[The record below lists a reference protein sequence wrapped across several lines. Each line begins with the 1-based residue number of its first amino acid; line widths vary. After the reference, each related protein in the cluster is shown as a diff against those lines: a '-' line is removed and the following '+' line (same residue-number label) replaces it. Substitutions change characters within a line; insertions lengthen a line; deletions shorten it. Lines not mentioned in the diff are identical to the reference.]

1 MIAAAITSEADA
13 AAASREGGGS
23 APPPPRRRRDTPRE
37 VLPTPA
43 PPVPSGF
50 ARIEGFF
57 SGRGLGKSRERNPD
71 RSSLQR
77 NPDRAISRAAA
88 RMLLQRRSPQRDAYV
103 CPDCLQE
110 CGAGAMLRELSTA
123 PLRPHDAAT
132 AAAAEARELQ
142 AGRSTSSSN
151 KPPPA
156 ATRCTVC
163 HAPAP
168 AELLAKYTD
177 AATAARL
184 GAPAAT
190 AAAAGAGS
198 SAPPSAELAA
208 PSPTPTGAARTAPAA
223 GRGTAMA
230 ASATARADPLTLG
243 SEASPPRSLAW
254 ECFDPL
260 RLVDTGGEAGWGAA
274 GGRQLT
280 RCGSDGYTAA
290 LGTPLWRSGVHT
302 LTFRIDRAR
311 HGTGNMLLGVA
322 DAAQLFTRAHASRGW
337 ALHPF
342 YSTLFATEDVH
353 VPGASTE
360 RKLSP
365 GAELRGVAPGAR
377 VSVLVDMRRR
387 ALAFSVNGGSWV
399 DAEVE
404 LPAAVRPYAALYWEG
419 DAVSL
424 RAMRTLDERGGAY
437 ERLVARGLWS
447 AVTLKRVA
455 AAAAAATSARA
466 EALED
471 GDGGS
476 LDDDYFRRRE
486 LRELMLDPELR
497 RSVAALDPESA
508 HDLVAHDHR
517 LRELLRARNKGL
529 PPALWSRVAEEELLT
544 HRTRLK
550 RPPKAARGTPSETE
564 APLSVATPRLNR
576 AGVPSPPPTRPCFR
590 LQVPRAHHGG
600 RTHRHHG
607 RAARAGRRRVPLSLP
622 ALGKPADPRRPL
634 RRARARRAAAT
645 ARGAAC
651 APCVAR
657 RARARRSGANG
668 SGGRGVRD
676 GDRACLPRGAAA
688 AAAGWLRAHAA
699 AGQSPGGGRA
709 RRRHAWRTC
718 GGDVV
723 PHLQRGAGGGALELP
738 GLRAGR
744 GGALARGALLQ
755 CGAGRPGDRARARAA
770 DGLLRG
776 GLGLLAMPLLQPVAT
791 HPPVDAAL

>member
-1 MIAAAITSEADA
+1 MTSEADA

-43 PPVPSGF
+43 PAVPSGVSRKKAAAAVPLTSEE
-50 ARIEGFF
+50 ARQQAEAEGFF
-57 SGRGLGKSRERNPD
+57 ERAGAMSERGLGKSRERNPD

-103 CPDCLQE
+103 CPGCLQE

-123 PLRPHDAAT
+123 PLRAHDAAT

-184 GAPAAT
+184 GAPAAA

-208 PSPTPTGAARTAPAA
+208 PSPTPTGAARMAPAA
-223 GRGTAMA
+223 GRSTAMA

-290 LGTPLWRSGVHT
+290 LGTPCWTSGVHT

-322 DAAQLFTRAHASRGW
+322 DAAQLFTRAHAGRGW

-455 AAAAAATSARA
+455 AGAATAAAAAAATAAAATAARA

-544 HRTRLK
+544 RRARLK
-550 RPPKAARGTPSETE
+550 RPPETP
-564 APLSVATPRLNR
+564 APRRQGGRPQRRRRLFQSPRL
-576 AGVPSPPPTRPCFR
+576 A
-590 LQVPRAHHGG
+590 
-600 RTHRHHG
+600 
-607 RAARAGRRRVPLSLP
+607 
-622 ALGKPADPRRPL
+622 
-634 RRARARRAAAT
+634 
-645 ARGAAC
+645 
-651 APCVAR
+651 
-657 RARARRSGANG
+657 
-668 SGGRGVRD
+668 
-676 GDRACLPRGAAA
+676 
-688 AAAGWLRAHAA
+688 
-699 AGQSPGGGRA
+699 
-709 RRRHAWRTC
+709 
-718 GGDVV
+718 
-723 PHLQRGAGGGALELP
+723 
-738 GLRAGR
+738 
-744 GGALARGALLQ
+744 
-755 CGAGRPGDRARARAA
+755 
-770 DGLLRG
+770 
-776 GLGLLAMPLLQPVAT
+776 
-791 HPPVDAAL
+791 

>member
-13 AAASREGGGS
+13 AAASREGG
-23 APPPPRRRRDTPRE
+23 ARVLPPPPP
-37 VLPTPA
+37 LPSA
-43 PPVPSGF
+43 PLPMGPGL
-50 ARIEGFF
+50 ARLERLA
-57 SGRGLGKSRERNPD
+57 SERGMGGSRERGGNPD
-71 RSSLQR
+71 RLLQR

-132 AAAAEARELQ
+132 AAAAEVRELQ
-142 AGRSTSSSN
+142 ICRSADLQRPPN

-163 HAPAP
+163 HSPAP
-168 AELLAKYTD
+168 AELIAKYTD

-184 GAPAAT
+184 GAPDATAT
-190 AAAAGAGS
+190 AAAAAASGAAS
-198 SAPPSAELAA
+198 SAPPSAAL
-208 PSPTPTGAARTAPAA
+208 SLTPTGAARAAPAA
-223 GRGTAMA
+223 RRGAAMA

-254 ECFDPL
+254 ECLDPL

-290 LGTPLWRSGVHT
+290 LGTPLWTSGVHT

-311 HGTGNMLLGVA
+311 HGTGNMVLGVA
-322 DAAQLFTRAHASRGW
+322 DAAQLFTRAHAGRGW
-337 ALHPF
+337 GLHPF
-342 YSTLFATEDVH
+342 YGTLFATEDVH

-365 GAELRGVAPGAR
+365 GAELRGKALGAR

-387 ALAFSVNGGSWV
+387 ALAFSVNGGRWI

-424 RAMRTLDERGGAY
+424 RAARTLDERGGAY
-437 ERLVARGLWS
+437 EQLVARGLWS

-455 AAAAAATSARA
+455 AAAADAAEAAAATAAAAAAARA

-529 PPALWSRVAEEELLT
+529 PPALWSRVADEELLT

-550 RPPKAARGTPSETE
+550 RPPEGGAFRMGNALRGEG
-564 APLSVATPRLNR
+564 APFQSPRL
-576 AGVPSPPPTRPCFR
+576 
-590 LQVPRAHHGG
+590 
-600 RTHRHHG
+600 
-607 RAARAGRRRVPLSLP
+607 
-622 ALGKPADPRRPL
+622 
-634 RRARARRAAAT
+634 
-645 ARGAAC
+645 
-651 APCVAR
+651 
-657 RARARRSGANG
+657 
-668 SGGRGVRD
+668 
-676 GDRACLPRGAAA
+676 
-688 AAAGWLRAHAA
+688 
-699 AGQSPGGGRA
+699 
-709 RRRHAWRTC
+709 
-718 GGDVV
+718 
-723 PHLQRGAGGGALELP
+723 
-738 GLRAGR
+738 
-744 GGALARGALLQ
+744 
-755 CGAGRPGDRARARAA
+755 
-770 DGLLRG
+770 
-776 GLGLLAMPLLQPVAT
+776 
-791 HPPVDAAL
+791 